1 MTGVIKSNLEKIYSC
16 DWHEE
21 KIVVSYGNDKTFQH
35 QLIVYSRGKKP
46 DPNLVDIDYK
56 SCVQQMLLRVK
67 KHPYKSINQLLTGG
81 VHATPDSVIP
91 ELFRTMQLREGL

>member
-1 MTGVIKSNLEKIYSC
+1 VTGVIKSNLEKIYSC

-35 QLIVYSRGKKP
+35 QLIVYSRGKNP

-56 SCVQQMLLRVK
+56 SCVQKMQKRVK
-67 KHPYKSINQLLTGG
+67 RHPYNSINQLLTGG
-81 VHATPDSVIP
+81 VHATPDIVIP
-91 ELFRTMQLREGL
+91 KLFKTMQLREGL